1 MTLLRAIHDDS
12 MSDALDELVAGRSVV
27 GVMGGH
33 ALERG
38 TAPYADAAQLGA
50 ALAREGLLVAT
61 GGGPGAMEAANLG
74 ALCPDPSRL
83 EGALR
88 HLAAVPT
95 FAPDVTAWA
104 TLALEV
110 RAVDVPTTDAAP
122 SSIGV
127 PTWFYGHEP
136 PNVFVDRAAKF
147 FSNALREDGLLAR
160 CNAGVVVLPG
170 AAGTVQEIFQA
181 ATRLYYDRGRPA
193 PLVLV
198 GGEHWTRVVPVL
210 GDPGGAR
217 RRPRDGR
224 RRAPGGLPRRGARA
238 AEPLTRPRRRCSGDR
253 PAVAPSGA
261 NGSGGRGGELAAGA
275 VDLLPR
281 VSRIVVGMPCA
292 RSRSTNCC
300 STPGG
305 RRSTSSRGS
314 G

>member
-38 TAPYADAAQLGA
+38 TPPYADAAQLGA

-83 EGALR
+83 E
-88 HLAAVPT
+88 
-95 FAPDVTAWA
+95 
-104 TLALEV
+104 V
-110 RAVDVPTTDAAP
+110 RAAPPGRGADLRPGRHGLGHAGAGGAGGRRPGDGRRSRAASACPPGSTATSRPTCSWT
-122 SSIGV
+122 G
-127 PTWFYGHEP
+127 
-136 PNVFVDRAAKF
+136 AAKF

-181 ATRLYYDRGRPA
+181 ATRSTTARGGRL

-198 GGEHWTRVVPVL
+198 GGEHWTRVVPVWETLAAL
-210 GDPGGAR
+210 GA
-217 RRPRDGR
+217 
-224 RRAPGGLPRRGARA
+224 
-238 AEPLTRPRRRCSGDR
+238 
-253 PAVAPSGA
+253 
-261 NGSGGRGGELAAGA
+261 GRGMAGA
-275 VDLLPR
+275 VHLVDSPDEALALL
-281 VSRIVVGMPCA
+281 SR
-292 RSRSTNCC
+292 
-300 STPGG
+300 
-305 RRSTSSRGS
+305 
-314 G
+314 